1 MTAHLYFV
9 APGTLRE
16 QMRPEEPVVLGGD
29 EGRHAVTVKRMAVG
43 EEILLADGEGL
54 LAHCVV
60 ASTAK
65 SELTALVQTV
75 EREERPAVAFTLVQA
90 LAKGDRDLQ
99 ALEAATELGV
109 DAVVPWQAER
119 SIVQWRGERAEKARR
134 KWVAQAEA
142 ATKQSRRAT
151 PPRISDLVT
160 KNAAAQAISATVA
173 GGGLALVLHEDAEAS
188 LAQVGLP
195 SAGDVM
201 LVVGPEG
208 GITPVELDAFVAAGA
223 TPVRMGAT
231 VLRSSSAGPA
241 ALAALLAR
249 SRWV

>member
-75 EREERPAVAFTLVQA
+75 EREERPAVTFTLVQA

-109 DAVVPWQAER
+109 DRVVPWQAER
-119 SIVQWRGERAEKARR
+119 SIVQWKGERAAKAHR

-142 ATKQSRRAT
+142 ATKQSRQAT
-151 PPRISDLVT
+151 PPVVDELAAKQTVVRLVEE
-160 KNAAAQAISATVA
+160 SALT
-173 GGGLALVLHEDAEAS
+173 LVLYEDAE
-188 LAQVGLP
+188 VGLSDVTLP
-195 SAGDVM
+195 DAGDVV

-208 GITPVELDAFVAAGA
+208 GITPGELDAFASAGA
-223 TPVRMGAT
+223 TSVRMGRT

-241 ALAALLAR
+241 ALAALFAR
-249 SRWV
+249 SRWS

>member
-75 EREERPAVAFTLVQA
+75 EREERPAVTFTLVQA

-109 DAVVPWQAER
+109 DRVVPWKAER
-119 SIVQWRGERAEKARR
+119 SIVQWKGERAAKAHR

-142 ATKQSRRAT
+142 ATKQSRQAT
-151 PPRISDLVT
+151 PPVVDELAAKQTVVRLVEE
-160 KNAAAQAISATVA
+160 SART
-173 GGGLALVLHEDAEAS
+173 LVLHEDAK
-188 LAQVGLP
+188 VGLSDVTLP
-195 SAGDVM
+195 DAGDVV

-208 GITPVELDAFVAAGA
+208 GITPGELDAFAAAGA
-223 TPVRMGAT
+223 TSVRMGRT

-241 ALAALLAR
+241 ALAALFAR
-249 SRWV
+249 SRWS

>member
-75 EREERPAVAFTLVQA
+75 EREERPAVTFTLVQA

-109 DAVVPWQAER
+109 DRVVPWQAER
-119 SIVQWRGERAEKARR
+119 SIVQWKVERAAKAHR

-142 ATKQSRRAT
+142 ATKQSRQAT
-151 PPRISDLVT
+151 PPVVDELAAKQTVVRLVEE
-160 KNAAAQAISATVA
+160 SALT
-173 GGGLALVLHEDAEAS
+173 LVLREDAE
-188 LAQVGLP
+188 VGLSDVTLP
-195 SAGDVM
+195 DAGDVV

-208 GITPVELDAFVAAGA
+208 GITPGELDAFAAAGA
-223 TPVRMGAT
+223 TSVRMGRT

-241 ALAALLAR
+241 ALAALFAR
-249 SRWV
+249 SRWS

>member
-75 EREERPAVAFTLVQA
+75 EREERPAVTFTLVQA

-109 DAVVPWQAER
+109 DRVVPWKAER
-119 SIVQWRGERAEKARR
+119 SIVQWKGERAAKAHR

-142 ATKQSRRAT
+142 ATKQSRQAT
-151 PPRISDLVT
+151 PPVVDELAAKQTVVRLVE
-160 KNAAAQAISATVA
+160 KSALT
-173 GGGLALVLHEDAEAS
+173 LVLHEDAE
-188 LAQVGLP
+188 VGLSDVTLP
-195 SAGDVM
+195 DAGDVV

-208 GITPVELDAFVAAGA
+208 GITPGELDAFAAAGA
-223 TPVRMGAT
+223 TSVRMGRT

-241 ALAALLAR
+241 ALAALFAR
-249 SRWV
+249 SRWS

>member
-75 EREERPAVAFTLVQA
+75 EREERPAVTFTLVQA

-109 DAVVPWQAER
+109 DRVVPWQAER
-119 SIVQWRGERAEKARR
+119 SIVQWKGERAAKAHR

-142 ATKQSRRAT
+142 ATKQSRQAT
-151 PPRISDLVT
+151 PPVVDELAAKQTVVRLVEE
-160 KNAAAQAISATVA
+160 SALT
-173 GGGLALVLHEDAEAS
+173 LVLHEDAE
-188 LAQVGLP
+188 VGLSDVTFP
-195 SAGDVM
+195 DAGDVV

-208 GITPVELDAFVAAGA
+208 GITPGELDAFAAAGA
-223 TPVRMGAT
+223 TSVRMGRT

-241 ALAALLAR
+241 ALAALFAR
-249 SRWV
+249 SRWS

>member
-75 EREERPAVAFTLVQA
+75 EREERPAVTFTLVQA

-109 DAVVPWQAER
+109 DRVVPWQAER
-119 SIVQWRGERAEKARR
+119 SIVQWKGERAAKARR

-142 ATKQSRRAT
+142 ATKQSRQAT
-151 PPRISDLVT
+151 PPVVDELAAKQTVVRLVEE
-160 KNAAAQAISATVA
+160 SALT
-173 GGGLALVLHEDAEAS
+173 LVLHEDAE
-188 LAQVGLP
+188 VGLSDVTLP
-195 SAGDVM
+195 GAGDVV

-208 GITPVELDAFVAAGA
+208 GITPGELDAFAAAGA
-223 TPVRMGAT
+223 TSVRMGRT

-241 ALAALLAR
+241 ALAALFAR
-249 SRWV
+249 SRWS